1 MLGRGVTRRLSLPSS
16 LPGRLL
22 LVVLVAV
29 LVVAGAVAVLAV
41 AGRGSSVA
49 ALVAPTPTTAAPPA
63 PLTAPPVLPPLP
75 AGAPVPTPAVLAGVL
90 DPLAASPALGELS
103 GQVADAA
110 TGQVLWSRAPD
121 VAQTPA
127 STAKL
132 LTVAAALWTL
142 PPQDTVATRV
152 LAGPAPGQVVLV
164 GGGDVTLTAAPAGT
178 AGSYAGAPRLD
189 DLVAAV
195 RAARGPQAPP
205 VTSVLVDTSAWAGP
219 TAADGWFDVDVA
231 GGYIAPMEPVMLDAG
246 RDDPAVGDS
255 PRSATPALD
264 AGRALATRLGADP
277 ATVAPGTAAAGAP
290 VLGEVRSAPLVTRL
304 EQLVTE
310 SDNVLAE
317 AVGREVAT
325 TRGQPAS
332 FTGATTAVLDVL
344 REHGIDTTAVTLAD
358 TSGLS
363 VRDRVPPRVLDAI
376 VTAAAGPDAV
386 ALRDLVS
393 FLPVGAASGTLADR
407 FTAAGAGWVRAKTGT
422 LTGVNSLAGTVTDV
436 DGRLLTFA
444 LMSTGVDGARPA
456 LDALA
461 SALRGCGCR

>member
-22 LVVLVAV
+22 LVVLVVV
-29 LVVAGAVAVLAV
+29 LVAAGAVAGLAV
-41 AGRGSSVA
+41 AGRGGGVT
-49 ALVAPTPTTAAPPA
+49 ALVTPTPTTSPPPA
-63 PLTAPPVLPPLP
+63 PLTPAPVLPELP
-75 AGAPVPTPAVLAGVL
+75 AAAPVPAPAALAGVL

-121 VAQTPA
+121 VPQTPA

-142 PPQDTVATRV
+142 PVDHTVATRV
-152 LAGPAPGQVVLV
+152 VAGADPGQVVLV
-164 GGGDVTLTAAPAGT
+164 GGGDVTLTGEPAGT
-178 AGSYAGAPRLD
+178 PGSYDGAPRLD

-205 VTSVLVDTSAWAGP
+205 VTSVLVDTSAWSGP
-219 TAADGWFDVDVA
+219 TEADGWFDADVA
-231 GGYIAPMEPVMLDAG
+231 GGYIAPMEPVMLDAA
-246 RDDPAVGDS
+246 REDPAGGDS
-255 PRSATPALD
+255 ARSATPALD
-264 AGRALATRLGADP
+264 VGRALASRLGAAPDVA
-277 ATVAPGTAAAGAP
+277 ATGTAPAGAAL
-290 VLGEVRSAPLVTRL
+290 LGEVRSAPLVTRL
-304 EQLVTE
+304 DQLVRD

-317 AVGREVAT
+317 AVGREVAVA
-325 TRGQPAS
+325 RAQPAS
-332 FTGATTAVLDVL
+332 FTGATTAVLDTL
-344 REHGIDTTAVTLAD
+344 REHGIDPTGVTLAD

-376 VTAAAGPDAV
+376 VTAAAGPGDP
-386 ALRDLVS
+386 ALADLVS
-393 FLPVGAASGTLADR
+393 FLPVAAASGTLADR
-407 FTAAGAGWVRAKTGT
+407 FPAAGAGWVRAKTGT

-461 SALRGCGCR
+461 AALRGCGCR